1 MTKAIQNPYEDVLK
15 HSRYFYGRHIYE
27 SSEQVKFKRKKSPGR
42 VPFTPDFHSTLYTQ
56 LSTALTIQL
65 KTIPNTCD
73 PFSRKERAVV
83 SYLSAKT
90 SSL

>member
-1 MTKAIQNPYEDVLK
+1 MADI
-15 HSRYFYGRHIYE
+15 HE

-42 VPFTPDFHSTLYTQ
+42 VPFTPDFHLMLNTQ
-56 LSTALTIQL
+56 LSTAFTIQL
-65 KTIPNTCD
+65 KTIPNTCN
-73 PFSRKERAVV
+73 PSSRKERAVV

>member
-1 MTKAIQNPYEDVLK
+1 MADI
-15 HSRYFYGRHIYE
+15 HE

-42 VPFTPDFHSTLYTQ
+42 VPFTPDFHLMLNIQ
-56 LSTALTIQL
+56 LSTAFTIQL
-65 KTIPNTCD
+65 KTIPNTCN
-73 PFSRKERAVV
+73 PSSRKERAVV